1 MRLPVTPV
9 TTLQRELRAEVRHN
23 YPAGRILLAVD
34 GIEGAGQAA
43 FADGLAE
50 VFAEEGAAAYRAS
63 IRDFHRPRA
72 ERDKRGRTSARGA
85 YEDAYDYPTFRRV
98 LIDPFRDGASTSAT
112 TGFQLTAFDLGRDAP
127 TEAAWVTA
135 PRDAVLIVDGVFLN
149 RPELRGIWHWSLW
162 LEASFEVA
170 YARLAA
176 RRGYDPDPR
185 SPANSRYVDGQM
197 IYLTEAKPR
206 AAASALVDN
215 TDPSVPSRMYQDFC

>member
-1 MRLPVTPV
+1 MTPL
-9 TTLQRELRAEVRHN
+9 TTLQRELRDEVRHN
-23 YPAGRILLAVD
+23 YPAGRLLLAID

-43 FADGLAE
+43 FADGFAE
-50 VFAEEGAAAYRAS
+50 VFAEEGTAAYRAS

-72 ERDKRGRTSARGA
+72 ERDKHGRTSPRGV
-85 YEDAYDYPTFRRV
+85 YEDSYDYPTFRRV
-98 LIDPFRDGASTSAT
+98 LIDPFREGAATSAA
-112 TGFQLTAFDLGRDAP
+112 TGFQLTAFDPDRDAP

-135 PRDAVLIVDGVFLN
+135 PRDAVLIVDGVFLH

-162 LEASFEVA
+162 LETSFEVA

-176 RRGYDPDPR
+176 QDGRDPDPR
-185 SPANSRYVDGQM
+185 SPRNARDVEGQL